1 MCCFVRTQVYV
12 CVHNLCNFR
21 EEGCDW
27 TPNVTGCTL
36 QSVHVSVPL
45 CLKSKSL
52 LAMKYNNKVCF
63 RQFWG
68 TTRVI
73 CTDRQK
79 EREGGG
85 GGVVAHRQDGG
96 RRSRRAS
103 KRQMGDKAKWIQH
116 IPTDSDKW
124 QSDRVR
130 RLQDTRALCHNYRHQ
145 WSRVTV
151 AVVRIQIS
159 SARKN
164 KTDSSSK

>member
-1 MCCFVRTQVYV
+1 MCCFVRTHVYV

-79 EREGGG
+79 ERGGG
-85 GGVVAHRQDGG
+85 LLHTDKMEEEGAEERARDRWGTKLNGSNTSPLILTNG
-96 RRSRRAS
+96 RVTEW
-103 KRQMGDKAKWIQH
+103 GDCKTH
-116 IPTDSDKW
+116 
-124 QSDRVR
+124 
-130 RLQDTRALCHNYRHQ
+130 ALSVTTTGIN
-145 WSRVTV
+145 SRVS
-151 AVVRIQIS
+151 QWQWLE
-159 SARKN
+159 
-164 KTDSSSK
+164 SK